1 MQVIP
6 FLICCPLLAAVLMY
20 CLRADKVRNV
30 IAYAG
35 AVIIIAA
42 TGWLVVQWVA
52 GGCQPIELY
61 KQTEAVNHLILA
73 GDFLLM
79 IVVTFLCFRYRK
91 YLICLLSII
100 PTVLIAYVELAGP
113 ELKEIAHIR
122 IDYLSVLMCVIVGL
136 IGSLIVVYA
145 VGYMDGYHKHH
156 TEFQDRRHY
165 FFMVL
170 FLFLGAMFGF
180 VLSNSL
186 LWLIFF
192 WETTSVCSFLLIGYT
207 RETEAINNSFRAL
220 WMNLLG
226 GCALSAGVTI
236 YIYSKGQDSLQE
248 LIKYGK
254 FNDERHI
261 LAFAVALIAFAAL
274 TKAAQMP
281 FSTWLMGAMVA
292 PTPSSALLHSAT
304 MVKAGIYI
312 LFRLAPAMSGKGS
325 GNMIAFIGG
334 FTFFAASVMAIAQHD
349 GKKVL
354 AFSTVSNLGLMVACA
369 GVGRPETI
377 WAGVFL
383 MIFHAISKS
392 LLFQDI
398 GATENATH
406 SREIESMHGLL
417 YRVPRLAIFMFIGIV
432 GMFLAPFGMLISKW
446 SALRAAVDTSNIL
459 LVVFIVF
466 GSATTS
472 FYWTKWLGKIISPT
486 HNAIH
491 SKIEDITQKNETIS
505 LTIHA
510 VLMIALCLL
519 FPILSVRFVEPLL
532 IEQFNQTAAVIPT
545 AVLYTLIVIILLVFL
560 VPFLA
565 DRTFRN
571 RRTNVKL
578 AYMNGVN
585 VGNNTGF
592 IDSFGNPKQLWMSN
606 YYFSK
611 FIGQKKLM
619 FPCQL
624 FTLAVLIIM
633 MARIMGGVF

>member
-6 FLICCPLLAAVLMY
+6 FLICFPLLVAVLMY
-20 CLRADKVRNV
+20 CIRADKVRNV

-42 TGWLVVQWVA
+42 TAVLVAQWMM
-52 GGCQPIELY
+52 GGCQPMELY
-61 KQTEAVNHLILA
+61 VHTEMVNHLILA

-79 IVVTFLCFRYRK
+79 IVVTFLCFRYKK
-91 YLICLLSII
+91 YLICLLSIA
-100 PTVLIAYVELAGP
+100 PTILIAYVELAGP
-113 ELKEIAHIR
+113 ALKEIAHIR
-122 IDYLSVLMCVIVGL
+122 VDYLSILMCIIVGV

-156 TEFQDRRHY
+156 TEFQDRKYY

-226 GCALSAGVTI
+226 GCALSIGVTL

-248 LIKYGK
+248 LIRYGK
-254 FNDERHI
+254 YLDERHI
-261 LAFAVALIAFAAL
+261 IAFAVALIAFAAL

-312 LFRLAPAMSGKGS
+312 LFRLGPAMSEKGS

-354 AFSTVSNLGLMVACA
+354 AFSTISNLGLMVACA
-369 GVGRPETI
+369 GVGRAETI

-446 SALRAAVDTSNIL
+446 SALRAAVDESNIM

-472 FYWTKWLGKIISPT
+472 YYWTKWLGKIISPT
-486 HNAIH
+486 HNVVH
-491 SKIEDITQKNETIS
+491 SNVEDITQKSETLS
-505 LTIHA
+505 MSIHA
-510 VLMIALCLL
+510 FLMIALCVL
-519 FPILSVRFVEPLL
+519 FPVLSVHYVEPLL
-532 IEQFNQTAAVIPT
+532 IEQFGHSAEVIPT
-545 AVLYTLIVIILLVFL
+545 GVLYTLIVIICLVFL

-565 DRTFRN
+565 DRAFKN

-585 VGNNTGF
+585 VGNNTAF
-592 IDSFGNPKQLWMSN
+592 VDSLGNPKQLWMSN
-606 YYFSK
+606 YYFTK
-611 FIGQKKLM
+611 YIGQKRLM

-633 MARIMGGVF
+633 LARIMGGVF

>member
-6 FLICCPLLAAVLMY
+6 FLICFPLFCAVLMY
-20 CLRADKVRNV
+20 CIRADKVRNV

-42 TGWLVVQWVA
+42 TALLVMQWMM
-52 GGCQPIELY
+52 GGRQPMELY
-61 KQTEAVNHLILA
+61 VHTEMVNHLILA

-79 IVVTFLCFRYRK
+79 IVVTFLCFRYKK
-91 YLICLLSII
+91 YLICLLSIA
-100 PTVLIAYVELAGP
+100 PTILIAYVELAGP
-113 ELKEIAHIR
+113 ELKEIAHVR
-122 IDYLSVLMCVIVGL
+122 VDYLSILMCVIVGL

-156 TEFQDRRHY
+156 TEFQDRRYY
-165 FFMVL
+165 FFMIL

-180 VLSNSL
+180 VVSNSL

-226 GCALSAGVTI
+226 GCALSVGVTL

-248 LIKYGK
+248 LIRYGK
-254 FNDERHI
+254 YLDERHVI
-261 LAFAVALIAFAAL
+261 AFAVALIAFAAL

-312 LFRLAPAMSGKGS
+312 LFRLGPAMSEKAS
-325 GNMIAFIGG
+325 GNMIALIGG

-354 AFSTVSNLGLMVACA
+354 AFSTISNLGLMVACA
-369 GVGRPETI
+369 GVGRAETI
-377 WAGVFL
+377 WAGIFL

-417 YRVPRLAIFMFIGIV
+417 YRVPKLAIFMFIGIV

-446 SALRAAVDTSNIL
+446 SALRAAVDESNIL

-486 HNAIH
+486 HNAVH
-491 SKIEDITQKNETIS
+491 TNVEDITQKSETLS

-510 VLMIALCLL
+510 VLMIALCVL
-519 FPILSVRFVEPLL
+519 FPVLSVNYVEPLL
-532 IEQFNQTAAVIPT
+532 IEQFNHSAEVIPT

-565 DRTFRN
+565 DRAFKN

-578 AYMNGVN
+578 AYMNGIN

-592 IDSFGNPKQLWMSN
+592 IDSFGEPKQLWMSN
-606 YYFSK
+606 YYFTK
-611 FIGQKKLM
+611 YIGQKKLM

-624 FTLAVLIIM
+624 FTLAVLIVM
-633 MARIMGGVF
+633 MARILGGVF